1 MDEVLEVI
9 EDRDALQ
16 RDDDCV
22 SAITFAAAAAVAAAA
37 AAAAVVALPLAIAID
52 VNVEVEV
59 AVAVA
64 LAASS
69 ANTSNIIIRV
79 VVGESVTLRAGILHG
94 PSTDPDPEPCKGDT
108 VHGESLSSKQSD
120 IIGDG
125 FNLLLA
131 DKVITGVREAES
143 EEEEEE
149 VDEVDREERDDTE
162 ERQGDIGEE
171 RGA

>member
-1 MDEVLEVI
+1 MSDVDEMDEVLDVV

-22 SAITFAAAAAVAAAA
+22 SAINFAAV
-37 AAAAVVALPLAIAID
+37 AAVVALPLAIAID
-52 VNVEVEV
+52 VEIEV

-64 LAASS
+64 ASS
-69 ANTSNIIIRV
+69 ASTSNIIIRV

-94 PSTDPDPEPCKGDT
+94 PSTDPDPDPDPCKGDT
-108 VHGESLSSKQSD
+108 VQGESLSSKSSD

-131 DKVITGVREAES
+131 DNVITGVKEAES
-143 EEEEEE
+143 EDEVEE
-149 VDEVDREERDDTE
+149 VEDVDKEERDDTDE
-162 ERQGDIGEE
+162 IQGDIGEE
-171 RGA
+171 IGP

>member
-22 SAITFAAAAAVAAAA
+22 SAITFAAVAV

-52 VNVEVEV
+52 VNVEVAIEVEV
-59 AVAVA
+59 AVAV
-64 LAASS
+64 AASS

-94 PSTDPDPEPCKGDT
+94 PSIDPDPDPCKGDT

-131 DKVITGVREAES
+131 DSVITGVKEAES
-143 EEEEEE
+143 EDEEEE
-149 VDEVDREERDDTE
+149 VEEVDREERDDTD